1 LNTAPTTF
9 LIFLTPTDSFPVT
22 QFMSHDLIT
31 SFLFTETFNSVTG
44 MTHLGLQDSYF
55 TTTFSNELLTLIVNT
70 TQNTCFDLKIYSYD
84 RDYPS
89 LFVITPEDGL
99 EIFGDYIQKKA
110 SLMGLVENDFDLF
123 PSRPSDF
130 EVQPEAAINTTNLLT
145 LRGKTTDVSKLSSHE
160 LVNFLYNLPQDK
172 MDEYLNLECI
182 RAQSQASTPTRKL
195 HYPEPFI
202 ASASF
207 IHTDIAFIHILH
219 YNY

>member
-1 LNTAPTTF
+1 
-9 LIFLTPTDSFPVT
+9 
-22 QFMSHDLIT
+22 MSTDLIT
-31 SFLFTETFNSVTG
+31 SFLSSE
-44 MTHLGLQDSYF
+44 
-55 TTTFSNELLTLIVNT
+55 IVNSSSIT
-70 TQNTCFDLKIYSYD
+70 SGFQNTSLLNLFPNDSLETIFNIVQEARFDFKIYSYD

-89 LFVITPEDGL
+89 LFVVTPEDGL
-99 EIFGDYIQKKA
+99 EIFGDYIEKKA
-110 SLMGLVENDFDLF
+110 ALMGFIQDDSNLF
-123 PSRPSDF
+123 PYRPSDF
-130 EVQPEAAINTTNLLT
+130 ETKSETTINTSNLLT

-182 RAQSQASTPTRKL
+182 RAQSQASTPTRKM